1 MKTVCG
7 ENKCAGCMACV
18 DICPK
23 QAIEVKDE
31 LSFYNAEIND
41 KCIDCGLC
49 HKVCPQNNT
58 PEFLKPKVWYQGW
71 AKDEDVRAKGASG
84 GMATSIAT
92 SFVRN
97 GGVIYSCCFENGQ
110 FRFHKANNEKDLIKF
125 AGSKYVKSNPEGIYN
140 EIKQDLKNNQSVLFI
155 GLPCQVAALKKSVT
169 DNTEKLYTSD
179 LICHGTPSPKLL
191 NVFLN
196 QYDISLDSTKDI
208 IFRANDKRQIWCE
221 NKGLATK
228 GVSDKF
234 TIAYINGYIHTE
246 NCYECNYSK
255 LDRVSD
261 ITLGDSW
268 GSELYQE
275 NSKQGVSLILCQTE
289 KGEELLRGAN
299 VELREVNLDNAV
311 SNNEQLNH
319 PPALPGKRKSF
330 LNAIKNG
337 KSFNKQ
343 VRKVLPKQCIKQ
355 NIKAILIKAKL
366 VKGDN

>member
-1 MKTVCG
+1 MRTVC
-7 ENKCAGCMACV
+7 EKNKCAGCMACV

-23 QAIEVKDE
+23 QAVEVNDE

-58 PEFLKPKVWYQGW
+58 PKLIKPKVWYQGW
-71 AKDEDVRAKGASG
+71 AKDNDIRANGASG
-84 GMATSIAT
+84 GIATSIA
-92 SFVRN
+92 SAFIKS
-97 GGVIYSCCFENGQ
+97 GGVVYSCCFEDGQ
-110 FRFHKANNEKDLIKF
+110 FRFHRAYNEKDLKKY
-125 AGSKYVKSNPEGIYN
+125 AGSKYVKSNPEGVYN
-140 EIKQDLKNNQSVLFI
+140 EIKQELNDKSVLFI
-155 GLPCQVAALKKSVT
+155 GLPCQVAALKKSIS
-169 DNTEKLYTSD
+169 DNNENLFTAD

-191 NVFLN
+191 NLFLN
-196 QYDISLDSTKDI
+196 QYNISLDSTNEI

-234 TIAYINGYIHTE
+234 TIAYINGFIHTE

-255 LDRVSD
+255 IERVSD

-275 NSKQGVSLILCQTE
+275 NSKQGVSLILCQTN
-289 KGEELLRGAN
+289 KGEDLLAKAN
-299 VELREVNLDNAV
+299 VELKEVDLDNAIA
-311 SNNEQLNH
+311 NNEQLRQS
-319 PPALPGKRKSF
+319 PIQPVKRKSLF
-330 LNAIKNG
+330 DAIKNG

-343 VRKVLPKQCIKQ
+343 VRKNLPKQCIKQ
-355 NIKAILIKAKL
+355 NIKAILIKVKL